1 MAKPKQRSH
10 AEISRKSLPSIDEL
24 LESGIILSELP
35 NADEMLYYRER
46 GEGEYFYTP
55 TFDLDREN
63 IKKDIIT
70 RLNSASDNTLK
81 EIWGR
86 LTSETVSG
94 SDSNTP
100 TRNEPIGQ
108 PSFRTGWIPTSELPA
123 ELADKRRASEN
134 ARQKKRRR
142 NETPEA
148 AEVRRAK
155 QTQRVREWRARQS
168 RSEP

>member
-1 MAKPKQRSH
+1 MPKSKQRSH
-10 AEISRKSLPSIDEL
+10 ADRNRKALPSIDEL
-24 LESGIILSELP
+24 LESGRILSELP
-35 NADEMLYYRER
+35 DADEMLYYGDE
-46 GEGEYFYTP
+46 GEGDKFHTP
-55 TFDLDREN
+55 LFDLRREK

-70 RLNSASDNTLK
+70 LLNSVSDDTLK

-100 TRNEPIGQ
+100 TRNEPIGE

-123 ELADKRRASEN
+123 QLADKRRASEN
-134 ARQKKRRR
+134 ARQKERRR

-148 AEVRRAK
+148 AEIRRAK

>member
-1 MAKPKQRSH
+1 MPESKQRSH
-10 AEISRKSLPSIDEL
+10 AERSRQSLPSIDEL
-24 LESGIILSELP
+24 SERGITLSKLP
-35 NADEMLYYRER
+35 NADEILYYRER
-46 GEGEYFYTP
+46 GEGEDFHTP
-55 TFDLDREN
+55 KFDLDRDN

-70 RLNSASDNTLK
+70 RLNFASDDTLK

-94 SDSNTP
+94 SDGNTSF
-100 TRNEPIGQ
+100 RNEPIEQ
-108 PSFRTGWIPTSELPA
+108 SSFRTGWIPTSELPP

-134 ARQKKRRR
+134 ARQKERRR

>member
-1 MAKPKQRSH
+1 MPKSKQRSY
-10 AEISRKSLPSIDEL
+10 ADGTRKALPSIDEL
-24 LESGIILSELP
+24 LESGKILSELP
-35 NADEMLYYRER
+35 DADEMLYYGDE
-46 GEGEYFYTP
+46 GEGDKFHTP
-55 TFDLDREN
+55 LFDLRREK

-70 RLNSASDNTLK
+70 LLNSVSDETLK

-86 LTSETVSG
+86 LNSETVSG

-100 TRNEPIGQ
+100 TRNEPIGE

-134 ARQKKRRR
+134 ARQKERRR

-148 AEVRRAK
+148 AEIRRAK

>member
-1 MAKPKQRSH
+1 MPKSKQRSH
-10 AEISRKSLPSIDEL
+10 AEGSRKVLPSIDEF
-24 LESGIILSELP
+24 LESGKILSELP
-35 NADEMLYYRER
+35 DDDEMLYYGDE
-46 GEGEYFYTP
+46 GEGDNFQTP
-55 TFDLDREN
+55 LFDLRREN

-70 RLNSASDNTLK
+70 LLNSASDDTLK
-81 EIWGR
+81 EIWSR
-86 LTSETVSG
+86 LTAETVSG

-100 TRNEPIGQ
+100 IRNEPIGQ

-134 ARQKKRRR
+134 ARQKERRR

-148 AEVRRAK
+148 AEVRRTK